1 MKTITR
7 PTFLLFV
14 VTVIIC
20 AVSIVFNTLWI
31 SLLLIPI
38 IALVVDTFNCELN
51 NVNLFCGI
59 LFLKTTKYIKT
70 DYGRFYL
77 LFKADENRV
86 LLMRDRF
93 FYLENINNIS
103 YYGNLEELKSW
114 VKKQIEAKTAVK
126 RSKNELV
133 NSIKS
138 WNGCLDKKSE
148 RDHKLNEIL

>member
-1 MKTITR
+1 MSR
-7 PTFLLFV
+7 
-14 VTVIIC
+14 
-20 AVSIVFNTLWI
+20 SILMW
-31 SLLLIPI
+31 
-38 IALVVDTFNCELN
+38 
-51 NVNLFCGI
+51 
-59 LFLKTTKYIKT
+59 IKT
-70 DYGRFYL
+70 HGL
-77 LFKADENRV
+77 LSNIWYDIV
-86 LLMRDRF
+86 MRDRF

-114 VKKQIEAKTAVK
+114 VKKQIEAKTAVR